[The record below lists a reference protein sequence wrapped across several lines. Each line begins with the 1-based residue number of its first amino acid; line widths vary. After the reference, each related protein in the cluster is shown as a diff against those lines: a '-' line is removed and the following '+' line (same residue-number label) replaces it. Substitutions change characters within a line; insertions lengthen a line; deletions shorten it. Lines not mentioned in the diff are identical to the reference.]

1 VTVVKQQAFHSTQA
15 QGISVQPL
23 GRSAYTQLG
32 LLDIYDAQI
41 GFEAPFMT
49 ETRVVTDPSNTQSS
63 LVQVK
68 DALGRKRKLSGA
80 FTDPDFARFLVETFG
95 AFDSVDVDSSLVGLI
110 GRPVSNESLLNDLPG
125 SMSHEK
131 CSGPEDTAVASEKHS
146 QPASPAQQASQTT
159 ASLSTTP
166 SQQQQLFHR
175 AVTTAMPVHNRQASA
190 APGAAVAAADD
201 DDDTNSA
208 ATMPMPNKR
217 RRTDDDEVTSSP
229 NDLVEVPSSTVV
241 TTASGTAHKAAAA
254 TSDTAA
260 GGRSNQQQQKRPAA
274 ATAGSTAASA
284 ADGGVVKAIL
294 VAKVLTKSDS
304 NSKRVI
310 LPRIAVEANLP
321 QLAHAQCFN
330 LSATDPNGQ
339 SWPLV
344 IKAWANGQNPKPVYV
359 LEQVGEL
366 LKQYKIT
373 VGDALALLASE
384 DGKFFLEWNSEA
396 VRAAAARPTYSAF
409 TFKQQQPAAV
419 GAAAPTTPKAQQPQK
434 VLPGSDKEPQEAAE
448 QTDQQQQQQ
457 QQQPQVVPQQEAS
470 AASEQQQQ
478 MASVVKQELQQGQQQ
493 QTAFQ
498 KPLPPRP
505 LMTAVPVT
513 STPLVSGTFI
523 PTSPCQLLI
532 MGDAGT
538 APYLK
543 LDDPLSPSLPAS
555 MLVLKTRSDA
565 AEKLPEPESLLLPLP
580 AELGDNGALHAGGF
594 LLCPRTPGCTRPAG
608 HQGWCLGHKGY
619 KKRGRV

>member
-1 VTVVKQQAFHSTQA
+1 LPRLFDYTK
-15 QGISVQPL
+15 SV
-23 GRSAYTQLG
+23 
-32 LLDIYDAQI
+32 LLDTFDAQI
-41 GFEAPFMT
+41 DLEALFMT
-49 ETRVVTDPSNTQSS
+49 ETRVIADASNTQGS
-63 LVQVK
+63 LGQVK

-110 GRPVSNESLLNDLPG
+110 GRPCSTVSHESLLNDLPG
-125 SMSHEK
+125 AMSHDK
-131 CSGPEDTAVASEKHS
+131 CPELQDTAVAPEQHS
-146 QPASPAQQASQTT
+146 QPGNTAQQVSHTT

-175 AVTTAMPVHNRQASA
+175 AVTTAMPVHNRQSSA
-190 APGAAVAAADD
+190 APGAAAPVADD
-201 DDDTNSA
+201 DETNSA

-241 TTASGTAHKAAAA
+241 TTASGTAHRAAAAAA

-260 GGRSNQQQQKRPAA
+260 GGRSDQQQQKRSAA
-274 ATAGSTAASA
+274 ASAAGTTAAAA

-330 LSATDPNGQ
+330 LSATDPSGN

-384 DGKFFLEWNSEA
+384 DGTFFLEWNTEA
-396 VRAAAARPTYSAF
+396 ARAAAARPTYSAF
-409 TFKQQQPAAV
+409 TFKQQQPAAG
-419 GAAAPTTPKAQQPQK
+419 GAAAPGTPKAQQPQK
-434 VLPGSDKEPQEAAE
+434 VLPRSTG
-448 QTDQQQQQQ
+448 QQQQETSEQTEQ
-457 QQQPQVVPQQEAS
+457 QQQPPVAVEQEAV
-470 AASEQQQQ
+470 AAPQQQQ
-478 MASVVKQELQQGQQQ
+478 EVPGAQQDQPQQQ
-493 QTAFQ
+493 LSAFQ
-498 KPLPPRP
+498 RPLPPRP
-505 LMTAVPVT
+505 LMTAIPVT
-513 STPLVSGTFI
+513 STPLISGTFI
-523 PTSPCQLLI
+523 PTSPCQLLV
-532 MGDAGT
+532 MGDAGS

-565 AEKLPEPESLLLPLP
+565 AEKLPEPENLLLPLP
-580 AELGDNGALHAGGF
+580 AELGDNGTLHAGGL
-594 LLCPRTPGCTRPAG
+594 LLCPRTAGCTRPAG